1 METIMKI
8 KDDIHAIHHTFL
20 YKNNGQISASQ
31 KNLTVLQN
39 PNFSVIKLCSINA
52 DIDCVYRQ
60 FVRLTVVRDF
70 LQFRN
75 FSRRRQTM
83 NLQDKHNEFAVRYY
97 TKMTTLIV
105 LVRCGFLTEPN
116 GTRSTL
122 N

>member
-39 PNFSVIKLCSINA
+39 SNFSAIKLCPINPYR
-52 DIDCVYRQ
+52 DCVYRQ
-60 FVRLTVVRDF
+60 FYVLHLVRDF

-83 NLQDKHNEFAVRYY
+83 KSQDKHNEFAVRYY
-97 TKMTTLIV
+97 TKIATLIV

-116 GTRSTL
+116 GTGRTL

>member
-8 KDDIHAIHHTFL
+8 KDDIHAIYHTFL

-39 PNFSVIKLCSINA
+39 SNFSTIKIRPINLYRY
-52 DIDCVYRQ
+52 CVYRH
-60 FVRLTVVRDF
+60 FARLTVVRDF

-83 NLQDKHNEFAVRYY
+83 KLQDKHNEFAVRYY
-97 TKMTTLIV
+97 TNITSLIV
-105 LVRCGFLTEPN
+105 LVRCGFLTEHN
-116 GTRSTL
+116 GTGRTL

>member
-1 METIMKI
+1 MNI
-8 KDDIHAIHHTFL
+8 KDDIHTIYHTFL

-39 PNFSVIKLCSINA
+39 SNFSAIKLFPINPYR
-52 DIDCVYRQ
+52 DCVHRQ
-60 FVRLTVVRDF
+60 FSVLYLVRDF

-75 FSRRRQTM
+75 FLRRRQTM
-83 NLQDKHNEFAVRYY
+83 KLQDKHNEFAIRYY
-97 TKMTTLIV
+97 TKNTTLIV

-116 GTRSTL
+116 GTGRTL

>member
-8 KDDIHAIHHTFL
+8 KDDIHPIHHTFL

-31 KNLTVLQN
+31 KNLTVLHN
-39 PNFSVIKLCSINA
+39 SNFSVIKLCPINPYS
-52 DIDCVYRQ
+52 DYVNRQ
-60 FVRLTVVRDF
+60 FSRLTVVRDF

-97 TKMTTLIV
+97 TKNTTLIV

-116 GTRSTL
+116 GTGRTL

>member
-31 KNLTVLQN
+31 KNLTVLHN
-39 PNFSVIKLCSINA
+39 SNFSAIKIFPINPYS
-52 DIDCVYRQ
+52 DYVNRQ
-60 FVRLTVVRDF
+60 YSRLTVVRDF

-105 LVRCGFLTEPN
+105 LVRCGFLTEP
-116 GTRSTL
+116 
-122 N
+122 

>member
-31 KNLTVLQN
+31 KNLTVLHN
-39 PNFSVIKLCSINA
+39 SNFSAIKIFPINPYS
-52 DIDCVYRQ
+52 DYVNRQ
-60 FVRLTVVRDF
+60 YSRLTVVRDF

-83 NLQDKHNEFAVRYY
+83 KSQEKHNDFTVRYY
-97 TKMTTLIV
+97 RKKYYSHSP
-105 LVRCGFLTEPN
+105 G
-116 GTRSTL
+116 
-122 N
+122 